1 MMDVIRP
8 DWPAPKSIRAL
19 CTTRLGGVSL
29 PPYDSFNLATHVGDA
44 PSLVRQNRQR
54 LNDMAQLP
62 DAPMWLEQ
70 MHTDRLVCLNGQDS
84 STWVAPKADAA
95 WSDEARKVAVV
106 MTADCLPLLV
116 TNRAGS
122 LVCAIHA
129 GWKGLANGIVRKSLL
144 ALPEN
149 PENLLVW
156 IGPSIRQP
164 HFEVGQDVFEVFAKD
179 SPQSEPYFQIQTV
192 GSVPSKNKY
201 LADLAGL
208 LILELKTLGVEQIYD
223 SELCSYEDSSRFYSY
238 RRDGQ
243 TGRMASL
250 IWLDPSDS
258 AN

>member
-1 MMDVIRP
+1 MSLIQP
-8 DWPAPKSIRAL
+8 DWPAPKQIRAL
-19 CTTRLGGVSL
+19 CTTRSGGVSL
-29 PPYDSFNLATHVGDA
+29 PPFDSFNLASHVGDA
-44 PSLVRQNRQR
+44 PLSVKQNRQI
-54 LNDMAQLP
+54 LNDMAHLP
-62 DAPMWLEQ
+62 SDPMWLEQ
-70 MHTDRLVCLNGQDS
+70 LHTDKLVSLNGVDS
-84 STWVAPKADAA
+84 SSWSAPEADAA
-95 WSDEARKVAVV
+95 WSSEAGQVAVV

-144 ALPEN
+144 ALAEK

-164 HFEVGQDVFEVFAKD
+164 HFEVGQDVFEAFVKH
-179 SPQSEPYFQIQTV
+179 SPKSARYFQMQEADSHSTQT
-192 GSVPSKNKY
+192 KY

-208 LILELKTLGVEQIYD
+208 LIFELKALGVEQIYD
-223 SELCSYEDSSRFYSY
+223 SGLCSYEEDSRFYSY

-250 IWLDPSDS
+250 IWIEPSDS
-258 AN
+258 KK